1 MVAFAAGCVMRRY
14 RGSGRPQTPPERT
27 RVDGLALRR
36 SYLGPQ
42 DLVRAT
48 RPSVPASD
56 PQRRGRARGHAAGVT
71 SSCAMTHDRG
81 SRSGGQWIRET
92 PRAWRR
98 CTLKWAAATS
108 ESVRP
113 TGVDAG
119 AGGTGSGCLACRAQT
134 QLPMGRA
141 FCDEGGWPAGAGEC
155 PGLRAVWMP
164 SSPRTATPSTFD
176 VS

>member
-1 MVAFAAGCVMRRY
+1 MAACAAGCVMRRY
-14 RGSGRPQTPPERT
+14 PGPVEPGRPNVL
-27 RVDGLALRR
+27 VDGLALRR

-56 PQRRGRARGHAAGVT
+56 PQRRGRARGHAAGAT

-164 SSPRTATPSTFD
+164 SSPRTATPSTVD